1 MSNARDGF
9 DAIGVVV
16 DWIDACKQRR
26 LDDLL
31 NLYDATATVECC
43 EGGSF
48 RGRSEME
55 RYWRPRLARAVTG
68 AFEID
73 ALFPEADG
81 VTLDYRG
88 YDGVPRADAFPLHKH
103 GEDKPHRLRAYQ
115 SGRLK
120 LPGSA
125 RRLPRQCEAY
135 SGDDAIPLRFFCA
148 RIVDQ
153 DAIHVS
159 GRPIAAIVPNPI
171 FADAGHGEEARCHP
185 LESDTWRRISFR

>member
-1 MSNARDGF
+1 MSDVRDGF

-55 RYWRPRLARAVTG
+55 RYWRPRLARSRRG

-73 ALFPEADG
+73 ALMPDEDG

-88 YDGVPRADAFPLHKH
+88 YDGVPVRTISASQAQGRSASLPA
-103 GEDKPHRLRAYQ
+103 RL
-115 SGRLK
+115 S
-120 LPGSA
+120 
-125 RRLPRQCEAY
+125 E
-135 SGDDAIPLRFFCA
+135 
-148 RIVDQ
+148 
-153 DAIHVS
+153 
-159 GRPIAAIVPNPI
+159 RPPKVEVEP
-171 FADAGHGEEARCHP
+171 E
-185 LESDTWRRISFR
+185 LLLFR

>member
-1 MSNARDGF
+1 MSDARVGF

-31 NLYDATATVECC
+31 DLYDVAATVECC

-55 RYWRPRLARAVTG
+55 GYWRPRLARARSG

-73 ALFPEADG
+73 VLMPDKDG

-88 YDGVPRADAFPLHKH
+88 YDGLPVRTHFRFTSTGKISLTACVPIRA
-103 GEDKPHRLRAYQ
+103 
-115 SGRLK
+115 
-120 LPGSA
+120 
-125 RRLPRQCEAY
+125 
-135 SGDDAIPLRFFCA
+135 
-148 RIVDQ
+148 
-153 DAIHVS
+153 
-159 GRPIAAIVPNPI
+159 AA
-171 FADAGHGEEARCHP
+171 
-185 LESDTWRRISFR
+185 

>member
-1 MSNARDGF
+1 MSDARDGF

-31 NLYDATATVECC
+31 DLYDATAIVECC

-55 RYWRPRLARAVTG
+55 SYWAPRLARSRRD

-73 ALFPEADG
+73 ALMPEPDG

-88 YDGVPRADAFPLHKH
+88 YDGVPVRTHFRFTSTGKISLTACAPIRA
-103 GEDKPHRLRAYQ
+103 
-115 SGRLK
+115 
-120 LPGSA
+120 
-125 RRLPRQCEAY
+125 
-135 SGDDAIPLRFFCA
+135 
-148 RIVDQ
+148 
-153 DAIHVS
+153 
-159 GRPIAAIVPNPI
+159 AA
-171 FADAGHGEEARCHP
+171 
-185 LESDTWRRISFR
+185 

>member
-1 MSNARDGF
+1 MWAERRVHHVFTYKFLIGAREALIGRWEHVGRTLGF

-43 EGGSF
+43 EGGSY
-48 RGRSEME
+48 RARSEME
-55 RYWRPRLARAVTG
+55 RYWRPRLARTVAG

-88 YDGVPRADAFPLHKH
+88 YDTRLSRVRRRTSANAFSLYKY
-103 GEDKPHRLRAYQ
+103 R
-115 SGRLK
+115 
-120 LPGSA
+120 
-125 RRLPRQCEAY
+125 
-135 SGDDAIPLRFFCA
+135 
-148 RIVDQ
+148 
-153 DAIHVS
+153 
-159 GRPIAAIVPNPI
+159 
-171 FADAGHGEEARCHP
+171 
-185 LESDTWRRISFR
+185 

>member
-1 MSNARDGF
+1 MSDARDGF

-16 DWIDACKQRR
+16 DWIDACKERR

-73 ALFPEADG
+73 ARCSRKQMARHSIIEDTTACTCG
-81 VTLDYRG
+81 RVSASQARG
-88 YDGVPRADAFPLHKH
+88 RLASLPACQLELQRDSKAAAAAVYALASDQ
-103 GEDKPHRLRAYQ
+103 LRAPHWH
-115 SGRLK
+115 SNMRTVFPVLT
-120 LPGSA
+120 S
-125 RRLPRQCEAY
+125 
-135 SGDDAIPLRFFCA
+135 IILRT
-148 RIVDQ
+148 I
-153 DAIHVS
+153 I
-159 GRPIAAIVPNPI
+159 G
-171 FADAGHGEEARCHP
+171 
-185 LESDTWRRISFR
+185 

>member
-1 MSNARDGF
+1 MSDARDGF

-31 NLYDATATVECC
+31 DLYDATAIVECC

-73 ALFPEADG
+73 ALFPKQMARHSIIG
-81 VTLDYRG
+81 GTT
-88 YDGVPRADAFPLHKH
+88 
-103 GEDKPHRLRAYQ
+103 
-115 SGRLK
+115 
-120 LPGSA
+120 A
-125 RRLPRQCEAY
+125 RRC
-135 SGDDAIPLRFFCA
+135 
-148 RIVDQ
+148 
-153 DAIHVS
+153 
-159 GRPIAAIVPNPI
+159 GRI
-171 FADAGHGEEARCHP
+171 FALQVQVR
-185 LESDTWRRISFR
+185 